1 MKQGRHDRILE
12 LIRSREVSTQEDLLN
27 LLKESGYHVTQATVS
42 RDIKQLRLVKTLS
55 ANGKYVYTAA
65 EKEDVGDMA
74 SKFSTLLSEST
85 IRADYVFNQIIIKC
99 YTGMANAVCAA
110 MDSVR
115 FDGVVG
121 TLAGDDTIL
130 IIMRSEEQAKNLYNL
145 LCSKIQS

>member
-74 SKFSTLLSEST
+74 RKFSTLLSEST